1 MKTKKHPKSTER
13 HVNGSNGKPAH
24 EEVALFAYY
33 VWEQQ
38 GRTDGHDV
46 EDWQQA
52 EMQLEATRA
61 QG

>member
-1 MKTKKHPKSTER
+1 MKTKKRPKNAER
-13 HVNGSNGKPAH
+13 LVNGSNGKPAY

-38 GRTDGHDV
+38 ERTDGHDV

-61 QG
+61 QE